1 MNMTNPK
8 KYWFPAKRFGW
19 GWSLPITWQGWLV
32 FLVYI
37 ALITAALIFKLE
49 EKLLLYFFIV
59 IITVMLIAVCWVKGE
74 PPKWRWGKK

>member
-1 MNMTNPK
+1 MTNPK

-37 ALITAALIFKLE
+37 ALITAALIFKPE
-49 EKLLLYFFIV
+49 EKLLLYLFIV
-59 IITVMLIAVCWVKGE
+59 VITVMLIAVCWVKGE